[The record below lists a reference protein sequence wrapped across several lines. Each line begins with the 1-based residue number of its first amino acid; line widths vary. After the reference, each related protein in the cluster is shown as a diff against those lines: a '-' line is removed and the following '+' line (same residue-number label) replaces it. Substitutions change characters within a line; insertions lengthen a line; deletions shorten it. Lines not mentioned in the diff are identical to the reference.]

1 MVLIFLGSTLVS
13 EFLQKF
19 SEFLGFYFYLKQP
32 VKLVLIRSIQIQFK
46 IPSQNPKSLGPSD
59 RKPTVGIGSP
69 EPARVRPR
77 RSARLSSAQRREVE
91 GGADKRDPPVSGRSE
106 AARSDSNASGLGG
119 AASLRDAVALGRKR
133 RDPIQRWASDRTA
146 HNR

>member
-1 MVLIFLGSTLVS
+1 M
-13 EFLQKF
+13 
-19 SEFLGFYFYLKQP
+19 
-32 VKLVLIRSIQIQFK
+32 
-46 IPSQNPKSLGPSD
+46 
-59 RKPTVGIGSP
+59 
-69 EPARVRPR
+69 AR
-77 RSARLSSAQRREVE
+77 ARLRGMREKRQRARLQRREVE